1 MEPDNGELPEQRE
14 PHDPWAGVL
23 PGQTLVPAYLVSR
36 YAAQYRAIVD
46 VLLIAQETSLTGMS
60 FDDIEQG
67 LRVRLAELRGEAT
80 AERLL
85 SDPSFNLEGRLDR
98 LFKWQVITRWQE
110 PARTGEDFLRR
121 RDRYQLTPLAA
132 GLHLFWADADTAE
145 DESSDVTLA
154 PRAIFERLVAFGE
167 AIAERRYPAAANEF
181 QQVSALHHAMAR
193 AARGWQRSLAHNLS
207 GAPDETKQ
215 ESVWQTL
222 LAYVGMWGEQVD
234 VFSPRIASLLTGLD
248 DTLTDQVWR
257 ACVRCALP
265 AGSEDTMVAEQAIRW
280 RNTWQALGLWFDG
293 TDGQARRLRRQLRDV
308 VAPWARNTQFLMQ
321 SGGVV
326 SRRAEL
332 IELASAI
339 DTAPDDAKAWRVWD
353 TAVGGFAARHL
364 LLAADAPDDHTASW
378 SSAPP
383 APVTARYREQGPR
396 AVVGRRPR
404 RADFAAGR
412 EAARRGRLARQAA
425 RNAAEASLRR
435 LSGASLSQWP
445 ALEESEFELLL
456 DLLSTARRG
465 VLDTD
470 SGTAEGVTED
480 GRWTVRLRSPQD
492 PTATAR
498 VRGPHGSLVTVDW
511 SVEMT
516 VTEARR

>member
-1 MEPDNGELPEQRE
+1 MEPDDGELPEQQE
-14 PHDPWAGVL
+14 PHDLWGGVL
-23 PGQTLVPAYLVSR
+23 PGQTLVPAYLVSP

-46 VLLIAQETSLTGMS
+46 VLLLAQETSLTGMS
-60 FDDIEQG
+60 FDDIEHG
-67 LRVRLAELRGEAT
+67 LRTTLTELRDQSIAD
-80 AERLL
+80 RLL

-98 LFKWQVITRWQE
+98 LYRWQVITRWQE

-132 GLHLFWADADTAE
+132 RLHSFWTDADTAE

-154 PRAIFERLVAFGE
+154 PRAIFERLSAFGE
-167 AIAERRYPAAANEF
+167 AITERRYPAAANEF

-234 VFSPRIASLLTGLD
+234 VFSPRIAALIAGLD
-248 DTLTDQVWR
+248 DRMTEQIWR
-257 ACVRCALP
+257 ACVRSALP
-265 AGSEDTMVAEQAIRW
+265 AGSDDAIVAEQAVRW
-280 RNTWQALGLWFDG
+280 RGTWQALGLWFGG

-339 DTAPDDAKAWRVWD
+339 DAAPDDAAAWTIWD
-353 TAVGGFAARHL
+353 TAVGAFGARHV
-364 LLAADAPDDHTASW
+364 LLAADDPDEHTESW
-378 SSAPP
+378 SSAAP
-383 APVTARYREQGPR
+383 APVTARYRE
-396 AVVGRRPR
+396 
-404 RADFAAGR
+404 
-412 EAARRGRLARQAA
+412 
-425 RNAAEASLRR
+425 
-435 LSGASLSQWP
+435 
-445 ALEESEFELLL
+445 
-456 DLLSTARRG
+456 
-465 VLDTD
+465 
-470 SGTAEGVTED
+470 
-480 GRWTVRLRSPQD
+480 
-492 PTATAR
+492 
-498 VRGPHGSLVTVDW
+498 
-511 SVEMT
+511 
-516 VTEARR
+516 